1 MNSPAASPS
10 ARYHALLDLLRTAE
24 SIWNASRTFFAQW
37 DISPSQFNILNLLRD
52 QPEGL
57 SQTDLSREL
66 ITHRSNVTGLVDR
79 LEARKLVE
87 RRASATDRRAWRVVL
102 TQEGHHLLGEILP
115 LYYEVAEAV
124 WGDIPAARALDL
136 ISDLKQLGEHALLL
150 AGKHASGTL

>member
-1 MNSPAASPS
+1 MQSPSASPS
-10 ARYHALLDLLRTAE
+10 ARYQALLDLLRTAE

-37 DISPSQFNILNLLRD
+37 DISPSQFNILNLLSD

-57 SQTDLSREL
+57 SQSDLSREL

-102 TQEGHHLLGEILP
+102 TRDGHHLLAQILP
-115 LYYEVAEAV
+115 PYYEVAEAV
-124 WGDIPAARALDL
+124 WGDIPPARARDL
-136 ISDLKQLGEHALLL
+136 VSDLKQLGEHALRL
-150 AGKHASGTL
+150 AGKHTSPAL